1 LDQIPAGSKRHR
13 GVFADLH
20 ALVTRWR
27 KNLADVLVPSIPLQ
41 ADDVTRIRGWVCFLV
56 AIALLYRNLPFA
68 IWLLFFALVLDSAD
82 GAVARR
88 QGVDCPQTDRAM
100 DIFTEFMLYAAY
112 LKSYPGWIS
121 AALMGLWVVPKTV
134 WIARYLGRRFAP
146 GFKAPRSALWRN
158 GLSVFTALQSFLF
171 AHTLLVLIFLQWAF
185 RWDLP

>member
-13 GVFADLH
+13 SVFADLH
-20 ALVTRWR
+20 ALITRWR
-27 KNLADVLVPSIPLQ
+27 KNLADALVPSIPLQ
-41 ADDVTRIRGWVCFLV
+41 ADDVTRIRGWVCFGT

-112 LKSYPGWIS
+112 LTSYPGWIS
-121 AALMGLWVVPKTV
+121 AALMGLWVVSKTV
-134 WIARYLGRRFAP
+134 WIARYLSRRFAP
-146 GFKAPRSALWRN
+146 GFKTPRSALWRN

-171 AHTLLVLIFLQWAF
+171 AHTLLVVIFLQWAF